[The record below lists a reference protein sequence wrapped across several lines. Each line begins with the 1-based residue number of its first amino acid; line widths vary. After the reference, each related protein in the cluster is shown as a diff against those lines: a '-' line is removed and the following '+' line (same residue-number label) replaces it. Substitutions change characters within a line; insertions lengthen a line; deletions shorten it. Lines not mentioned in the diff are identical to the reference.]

1 MFDKILN
8 TPTDLFKKNFKK
20 YKQKY
25 KIYYFPIQI
34 STPTQK
40 PVTTYSSIEI

>member
-20 YKQKY
+20 YKW
-25 KIYYFPIQI
+25 IYYFPIQI